1 MGEFAMKKM
10 KIIICFLMIL
20 SFLFAGMVTVY
31 ATDAPTDFLEIKSY
45 ARYLWCINT
54 RQIRDDFVTFDQ
66 INVNGEFEFDCF
78 YKTEAKG
85 EHKWRSYHYEFH
97 LDDGSSVSLNVS
109 HSSQQEFD
117 PTVAELPQNI
127 NDVRDFAAS
136 EDCTK
141 VRVGDVTYRFVLQS
155 TTGKYQLRAIE
166 MFIDGTRY
174 YWSLRDSQYPADS
187 LIERL
192 LHADTAEAAHD
203 EFAAH
208 VENNRRGGFA
218 VGRQMLCW
226 SIPILVVGGVIVLCV
241 LRNNKCSKS
250 KK

>member
-1 MGEFAMKKM
+1 MKKM
-10 KIIICFLMIL
+10 KIIVCFLMIL

-66 INVNGEFEFDCF
+66 ININGEFEFDRF

-109 HSSQQEFD
+109 HSSQMEFD

-136 EDCTK
+136 EDCTE
-141 VRVGDVTYRFVLQS
+141 VRVGDITYRFVLQS
-155 TTGKYQLRAIE
+155 TTGKYQLRAIV

-174 YWSLRDSQYPADS
+174 CWSLRDSQYPADS

-208 VENNRRGGFA
+208 IQSKRKGNLT
-218 VGRQMLCW
+218 VGKLLLYW
-226 SIPILVVGGVIVLCV
+226 GVPTLIVSGTVVFFIVHKKK
-241 LRNNKCSKS
+241 RPKS
-250 KK
+250 QKSQ

>member
-1 MGEFAMKKM
+1 MMAYKLKKTFC
-10 KIIICFLMIL
+10 IALVFLLMI
-20 SFLFAGMVTVY
+20 AGHVEVY

-66 INVNGEFEFDCF
+66 INVNGEFEFDRF

-85 EHKWRSYHYEFH
+85 ERKWRSYHYEFH

-109 HSSQQEFD
+109 HSSQMEFD

-136 EDCTK
+136 EDCTE
-141 VRVGDVTYRFVLQS
+141 VRVGDITYRFVLQS
-155 TTGKYQLRAIE
+155 TTGKYQLRAIV

-174 YWSLRDSQYPADS
+174 CWSLRDSQYPADS

-192 LHADTAEAAHD
+192 LHADTAEDARD
-203 EFAAH
+203 EFSAH
-208 VENNRRGGFA
+208 IQSKRKGDLTAGKLLLYWGVPTLIASG
-218 VGRQMLCW
+218 
-226 SIPILVVGGVIVLCV
+226 VVVCFVV
-241 LRNNKCSKS
+241 R
-250 KK
+250 KKKRVKA

>member
-1 MGEFAMKKM
+1 MRKRVKG
-10 KIIICFLMIL
+10 ILCFWMIVLFTL
-20 SFLFAGMVTVY
+20 SGALTVY

-66 INVNGEFEFDCF
+66 INVNGEFEFDRF

-109 HSSQQEFD
+109 HSSQQKFD

-192 LHADTAEAAHD
+192 LHADTAEAARD

-208 VENNRRGGFA
+208 IQSNRKGNLT
-218 VGRQMLCW
+218 VGKLLLYW
-226 SIPILVVGGVIVLCV
+226 GVPTLIVSGTVVFFIVHKKK
-241 LRNNKCSKS
+241 RPKS
-250 KK
+250 QKSQ